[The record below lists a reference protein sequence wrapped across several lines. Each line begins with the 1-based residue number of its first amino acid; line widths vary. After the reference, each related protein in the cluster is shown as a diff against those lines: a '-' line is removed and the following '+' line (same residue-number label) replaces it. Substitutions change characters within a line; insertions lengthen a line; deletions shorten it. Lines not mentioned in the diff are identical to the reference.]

1 MKIDPRDF
9 LPNRISG
16 QIALIIAASLFAI
29 HALLMVTFVLIRPD
43 RRPPPDQLVTLIHLI
58 GASPATARGPL
69 ATTIAAA
76 FPHLELVFAGPADG
90 GESVLK
96 ETFAND
102 RLLDGLRRHLGSDY
116 RLARV
121 ESRSTN
127 LPSHIAIRLPEGG
140 VITAREPDMVP
151 PRLIGGPLEF
161 TILMLATSVTLLGLW
176 AARGLTGPL
185 RHFAKAAEK
194 FGPETDVAPL
204 PERGPFEI
212 RAAARA
218 LNQMRERIKTLID
231 GRTRMLTAI
240 SHDLRTPIT
249 RMRLRCEFI
258 ADLNTRN
265 QIVGELL
272 HMNTMVESVLTFLRD
287 GQSREQMGMVD
298 ISTSL
303 QTICDQ
309 FTDMGR
315 NVRFYGPDHLVVR
328 ARADE
333 LHRAITNL
341 IDNAVR
347 YGDTVDVRL
356 DIDAHGVSIAIEDNG
371 PGITADDR
379 VDMLEPFV
387 RGDPARGVNS
397 NTGFG
402 LGLSIARNII
412 EAHGGTL
419 TLADRSPSGLIARV
433 ALPQATGEQSV
444 GALPRPE
451 ATARQPSWH

>member
-16 QIALIIAASLFAI
+16 QIALIIAASLLAI
-29 HALLMVTFVLIRPD
+29 HALLTVTFVLTRPE
-43 RRPPPDQLVTLIHLI
+43 RRAPPDQLVALVHLI
-58 GASPATARGPL
+58 GASPATARPAL
-69 ATTIAAA
+69 ATTIATA
-76 FPHLELVFAGPADG
+76 FPHLEL
-90 GESVLK
+90 
-96 ETFAND
+96 TFAEPTDQGQPASNEGPGSD
-102 RLLDGLRRHLGSDY
+102 RLLVGLRRHLGPDY
-116 RLARV
+116 RIARV
-121 ESRSTN
+121 ESQSPN
-127 LPSHIAIRLPEGG
+127 LRPRITIRLPGGG
-140 VITAREPDMVP
+140 VVAAREPDMVP
-151 PRLIGGPLEF
+151 PPLIGGPLGL

-194 FGPETDVAPL
+194 FSPETDVAPL

-218 LNQMRERIKTLID
+218 LNQMRDRIRTLID
-231 GRTRMLTAI
+231 GRTRTLTAI

-258 ADLNTRN
+258 DDRNTRN
-265 QIVGELL
+265 QILDELS

-287 GQSREQMGMVD
+287 GQSREQTGMVD

-309 FTDMGR
+309 FADMGR

-341 IDNAVR
+341 VDNAVR

-356 DIDAHGVSIAIEDNG
+356 NAEAHGVTIAVEDDG
-371 PGITADDR
+371 PGITVGDKK
-379 VDMLEPFV
+379 DMLEPFV
-387 RGDPARGVNS
+387 RGDPARGVKS
-397 NTGFG
+397 DTGFG

-419 TLADRSPSGLIARV
+419 TLSDRSPSGLIARV
-433 ALPQATGEQSV
+433 ELP
-444 GALPRPE
+444 
-451 ATARQPSWH
+451 

>member
-1 MKIDPRDF
+1 MKINPRDF

-29 HALLMVTFVLIRPD
+29 HALLTVTFVLMRPD
-43 RRPPPDQLVTLIHLI
+43 RRASPEQLVTLVQLI
-58 GASPATARGPL
+58 GAGRATERPAL
-69 ATTIAAA
+69 ASSIAAA
-76 FPHLELVFAGPADG
+76 FPHLELTFDSRVDEGEPA
-90 GESVLK
+90 SK
-96 ETFAND
+96 EAPGRD
-102 RLLDGLRRHLGSDY
+102 RLLDGLRGHLGSDY
-116 RLARV
+116 RIARV
-121 ESRSTN
+121 ESQSPN
-127 LPSHIAIRLPEGG
+127 LPLHIAFRIPGGG
-140 VITAREPDMVP
+140 VITALEPDMVP
-151 PRLIGGPLEF
+151 PRLLGGPLGL

-194 FGPETDVAPL
+194 FSPETDVAPL

-218 LNQMRERIKTLID
+218 LNQMRQRIKDLVN

-249 RMRLRCEFI
+249 RMRLRCEFV
-258 ADLNTRN
+258 DDPVTRN
-265 QIVGELL
+265 QLIEESL
-272 HMNTMVESVLTFLRD
+272 HMNAMVESVLTFLRD
-287 GQSREQMGMVD
+287 GQSREQIGMVD

-309 FTDMGR
+309 FADMGQ

-333 LHRAITNL
+333 MHRAITNL
-341 IDNAVR
+341 VDNAVR

-356 DIDAHGVSIAIEDNG
+356 NAEPHGVTIAIEDNG
-371 PGITADDR
+371 PGITAGDKE
-379 VDMLEPFV
+379 DMLEPFV
-387 RGDPARGVNS
+387 RGDPARGVNGD
-397 NTGFG
+397 TGFG

-433 ALPQATGEQSV
+433 ALP
-444 GALPRPE
+444 
-451 ATARQPSWH
+451 